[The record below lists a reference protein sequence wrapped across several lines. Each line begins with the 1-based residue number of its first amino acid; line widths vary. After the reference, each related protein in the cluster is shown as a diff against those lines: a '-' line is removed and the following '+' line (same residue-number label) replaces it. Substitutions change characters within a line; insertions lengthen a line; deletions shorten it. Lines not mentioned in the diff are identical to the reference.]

1 MLEHMLVTLN
11 TTIPFVLL
19 ALLGMFLKRKG
30 LISDNF
36 ITQGNKVVF
45 YIAIPSTIFRSIHT
59 ANLQEVFDPWFIG
72 FNSMWLILFFI
83 GTWIFAVKLMKDKNS
98 VSSFVNSAYRSSL
111 SVVAPP
117 LFALMFSPIHNVGA
131 DPNIYAKSIL
141 SVSILLIFSYAT
153 AAVLFAVHDPESR
166 KGSSLTVGIIK
177 SIAKN
182 PVVIGVV
189 VGLVFNF
196 LGWTLTSDSV
206 RAMYDASGNVVFD
219 AYGAVVYRTINSP
232 TFASNTINALAGLV
246 MPLAMICVG
255 GNLAFHGFD
264 TKFKYVIIS
273 SVVKLFIMPIA
284 SVVVAMLFGFGGS
297 DLTIIMIL
305 NALPMAVGAYV
316 MQAELGG
323 NTYIGASVLMITMT
337 FSAFTLTLFLF
348 LFRVLGFWV

>member
-1 MLEHMLVTLN
+1 MFEHMLVTLN
-11 TTIPFVLL
+11 TTVPFVLL
-19 ALLGMFLKRKG
+19 ALLGMFLKRRG
-30 LISDNF
+30 LINDNF
-36 ITQGNKVVF
+36 ITMGNKVVF
-45 YIAIPSTIFRSIHT
+45 YFAIPTTIFRSIHT
-59 ANLQEVFDPWFIG
+59 ANLSEVFDLWFIA
-72 FNSMWLILFFI
+72 FNSVWLVLFFI
-83 GTWIFAVKLMKDKNS
+83 ATWIFAVKFMKDKNS

-117 LFALMFSPIHNVGA
+117 LFALMFSPLHHPGIDA
-131 DPNIYAKSIL
+131 NIYAKSIL
-141 SVSILLIFSYAT
+141 SVSVLLILSYAT

-166 KGSSLTVGIIK
+166 KGSSLIVGILK
-177 SIAKN
+177 AIAKN

-196 LGWTLTSDSV
+196 MGWTLTSDV
-206 RAMYDASGNVVFD
+206 TTALYD
-219 AYGAVVYRTINSP
+219 AYGNVISTETISTS
-232 TFASNTINALAGLV
+232 TFASNTMNALANLV

-273 SVVKLFIMPIA
+273 TVVKLFIMPIA
-284 SVVVAMLFGFGGS
+284 SVVVAMLFGFSGN